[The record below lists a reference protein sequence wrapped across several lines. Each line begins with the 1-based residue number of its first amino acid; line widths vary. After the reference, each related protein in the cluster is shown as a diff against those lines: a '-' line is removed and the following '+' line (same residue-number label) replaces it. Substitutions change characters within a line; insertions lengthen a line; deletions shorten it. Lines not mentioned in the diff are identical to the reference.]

1 MTGTTPL
8 AASPLVTVG
17 MPVFNGEPFLAET
30 LDSVLTQDYPAFEV
44 VVSDN
49 ASTDSTLSLL
59 RDRARTDPRLRI
71 VTTEINMG
79 AGWNFNR
86 VLELAEAE
94 YFHWAGADDLMD
106 RAMLSRCVNAL
117 EENPGAVLA
126 YPRTMLIDADGEET
140 GEFPNRLEL
149 ADKSPSARLRRYLR
163 NIRLANPI
171 FGVMRTDELREAGG
185 LGTFPSADL
194 LTLGRLAIRGEFI
207 EIDQVMFYRRMHK
220 DQSWQGAGGHEG
232 FAAWFDPLHPKR
244 VVFPSW
250 RLFREFLRT
259 SIFADIS
266 PGERLRCV
274 LVVLVEWPRR
284 RWRQMIGEL
293 TRTRRILFRRP
304 TKV

>member
-1 MTGTTPL
+1 MTGTTPSH
-8 AASPLVTVG
+8 AFPHVTVG
-17 MPVFNGEPFLAET
+17 MPVFNGEPFLAAT
-30 LDSVLTQDYPAFEV
+30 LDSVLSLDYPAFDV

-59 RDRARTDPRLRI
+59 RDRAGADPRLRI

-86 VLELAEAE
+86 VLELAEGK

-106 RAMLSRCVNAL
+106 RAFLSRCVNAL
-117 EENPGAVLA
+117 EENPGAVLS

-149 ADKSPSARLRRYLR
+149 ADKSPSGRLRRYIR

-171 FGVMRTDELREAGG
+171 FGVIRTEELKEAGG

-194 LTLGRLAIRGEFI
+194 LTLGRLAIKGKFI
-207 EIDQVMFYRRMHK
+207 EVDQVMFYRRMHEG
-220 DQSWQGAGGHEG
+220 QSWQGAGGHEG

-250 RLFREFLRT
+250 RLLGEFLRT
-259 SIFADIS
+259 SVLADI
-266 PGERLRCV
+266 GAAEKLRCV

-293 TRTRRILFRRP
+293 TRTRRILFRRAP
-304 TKV
+304 KV